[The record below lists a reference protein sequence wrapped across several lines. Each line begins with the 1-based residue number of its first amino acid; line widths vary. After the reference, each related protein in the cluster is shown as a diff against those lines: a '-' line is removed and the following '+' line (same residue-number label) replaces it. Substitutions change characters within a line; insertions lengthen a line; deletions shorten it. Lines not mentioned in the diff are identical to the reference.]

1 MRCSI
6 ILCNKTNTFS
16 VKISKIRMNTIIILM
31 CNYVLNLD
39 EHNAEL
45 MMFEKKIMDVITR
58 RRSFKYYNFH
68 EKK

>member
-1 MRCSI
+1 
-6 ILCNKTNTFS
+6 
-16 VKISKIRMNTIIILM
+16 MNTIIILM

-45 MMFEKKIMDVITR
+45 MMFEKKIMDVITC

-68 EKK
+68 EKNEII